1 MKNLIIAAVLLMPAA
16 AGAQGNI
23 KLGNLEINPF
33 VSTQES
39 YDSNI
44 YLQPKYS
51 KIANPTAG
59 QVGRKSALINRT
71 AFGVDM
77 IENLGA
83 RYNLKA
89 GYSMELLGYS
99 RDTGINN
106 ATHHNANIGAMGKL
120 PKDITVTV
128 DDKWKQ
134 TTDQATSQTTERAKR
149 IENTMGLNVNAPL
162 RGKFGFNLAVN
173 HVYNNYMDSTLAS
186 LDREEL
192 LMGFDVDY
200 KWQPK
205 TKLFFAYRHGMLN
218 YQQGYV
224 SDATY
229 ENMEVGAT
237 GNIAPKVQGTVK
249 AGVQMRKYDEA
260 LNSSDDSVTTGGYS
274 AQAIWKAMEKTEVTL
289 FAKRAN
295 VEANYGD
302 SRFYTSTLTDLNVTR
317 EIGKIKAG
325 IGMNYEGVLYSE
337 KYDST
342 DATDKVR
349 FDENASVRLTA
360 EYNIQKWLK
369 ADFAYTYKDRSSNF
383 DAFEYKDNIIALGL
397 KATF

>member
-1 MKNLIIAAVLLMPAA
+1 MKNLIIAAVLLMPAV

-33 VSTQES
+33 VSTQET

-44 YLQPKYS
+44 YLTNTQ
-51 KIANPTAG
+51 
-59 QVGRKSALINRT
+59 RKSALINRT
-71 AFGVDM
+71 AFGVDLK
-77 IENLGA
+77 ENLGS
-83 RYNLKA
+83 RYNLKG

-99 RDTGINN
+99 RETSINN
-106 ATHHNANIGAMGKL
+106 ATHHNANIGATGKL
-120 PKDITVTV
+120 PKDITVMV
-128 DDKWKQ
+128 EDKWKQ
-134 TTDQATSQTTERAKR
+134 TTDQSTSQTIERAER
-149 IENTMGLNVNAPL
+149 IENVMGLNVNAPL
-162 RGKFGFNLAVN
+162 RSKFGFSLAVN
-173 HVYNNYMDSTLAS
+173 HIYNNYLSSTLGS
-186 LDREEL
+186 LDREEI
-192 LMGFDVDY
+192 LMGFDLEY

-205 TKLFFAYRHGMLN
+205 TKLFFAYRHGILN
-218 YQQGYV
+218 YEEGYV
-224 SDATY
+224 SDATH
-229 ENMEVGAT
+229 ENMELGIT

-249 AGVQMRKYDEA
+249 AGVQIRKYDES
-260 LNSSDDSVTTGGYS
+260 LNSADDEITTGGYS
-274 AQAIWKAMEKTEVTL
+274 AQAVWKPMEKTEVTL

-295 VEANYGD
+295 VESNYGD
-302 SRFYTSTLTDLNVTR
+302 SRFYTSTLTDLGITR

-360 EYNIQKWLK
+360 EYSIQKWLK
-369 ADFAYTYKDRSSNF
+369 ADFAYIYKDRSSNF
-383 DAFEYKDNIIALGL
+383 DNFEYKDNMISLGL